1 MNVRT
6 ASGSDRVTKLAE
18 NSRHP
23 IRLLALAVLT
33 RLYRKRKAPM
43 KSPLTFLR
51 TVLPILFLLLSASF
65 MAHAQ
70 DDYASMKNW
79 ESYDF
84 SSKAITKSDLGKLTI
99 DDLKLVRGI
108 VFGKHGRVFKDPDI
122 RRFLESRP
130 WYKANANFSNS
141 ALNDTE
147 RRNLDVVRIAEAEQ
161 HETVQPGDMRLWE
174 DRALTRKKLGAH
186 TNAEWTV
193 LASEIEAIHGRRF
206 DDTPWLQQYF
216 AERYWYRAADNYN
229 PKSLNDT
236 ERKNL
241 ALIDLIRK
249 QQRKVAIAPGDMEL
263 FEDKLIADT
272 MLRGLSLHELRLLRN
287 EIYARHGRIFKTM
300 WIQQYFGSQPWYDPK
315 EDFKDEEISGSDKTN
330 IETIVAYENNLH
342 NSISTKPIT
351 RALLQGLFVEDVR
364 KMRDEIYARHG
375 KVFKDQ
381 WTQKY
386 FASFDWYKANP
397 NYSDA
402 QLSAVEKSNLVVI
415 GGYEKKAVT
424 AMSTIE
430 G

>member
-1 MNVRT
+1 
-6 ASGSDRVTKLAE
+6 
-18 NSRHP
+18 
-23 IRLLALAVLT
+23 
-33 RLYRKRKAPM
+33 M
-43 KSPLTFLR
+43 KSPLKLLGMIAPLLF
-51 TVLPILFLLLSASF
+51 VLFTASAITQ
-65 MAHAQ
+65 AQ
-70 DDYASMKNW
+70 DEYASVKNW
-79 ESYDF
+79 ESFDF
-84 SSKAITKSDLGKLTI
+84 ASKAIAKRDLGTLTI

-130 WYKANANFSNS
+130 WFKADANFSNLG
-141 ALNDTE
+141 LNDTE
-147 RRNLDVVRIAEAEQ
+147 RRNLDVIRIAEAEQ

-174 DRALTRKKLGAH
+174 DRVLTRKKLGPH

-216 AERYWYRAADNYN
+216 DERYWYSAADTYN

-241 ALIDLIRK
+241 VLIDLIRK
-249 QQRKVAIAPGDMEL
+249 QQRKVALAPGDMEL
-263 FEDKLIADT
+263 FENKLIAET

-300 WIQQYFGSQPWYDPK
+300 WLQQYFGSQPWYDAK
-315 EDFKDEEISGSDKTN
+315 EDFKDEEVSGSDKTN
-330 IETIVAYENNLH
+330 VETIVAYENKLH

-351 RALLQGLFVEDVR
+351 RALLQGLFLEDVR

-402 QLSAVEKSNLVVI
+402 QLTAVEKRNLVVI

-424 AMSTIE
+424 SMSTIE